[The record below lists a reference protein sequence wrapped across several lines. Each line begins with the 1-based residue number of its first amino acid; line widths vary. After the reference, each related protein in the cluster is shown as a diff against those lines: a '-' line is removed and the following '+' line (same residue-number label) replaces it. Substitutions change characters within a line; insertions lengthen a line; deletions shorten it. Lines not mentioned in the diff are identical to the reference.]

1 MSCETRAGSGR
12 APTTSRMGLFKGKQ
26 REKTEAEQVAED
38 YNIIGKDKRIHP
50 EEEEEEDEEESIPEP
65 EPEPEPELSE
75 LDVASLKM
83 KCASLGLKQSG
94 AREELI
100 HRIEEATH
108 ESEEEPDVIA
118 EDAEKAVHRTFEG
131 KKARK
136 KQWSGGRD
144 SRTIRAE
151 KEFAQKEKERLAR
164 DAERLAR
171 EAAKPKL
178 LEALAPVK
186 RKGGCFNA
194 CYDRYVL
201 GLGKYKHVDYSDF
214 TPYLGDFAHL
224 GLKEPDV
231 CRLLNIF
238 LKIDSDRSGYMDSF
252 EFLMWAV
259 RFPRPRSPESRRVSP
274 RAGHRAEPLR
284 REDLQDF

>member
-1 MSCETRAGSGR
+1 M
-12 APTTSRMGLFKGKQ
+12 
-26 REKTEAEQVAED
+26 
-38 YNIIGKDKRIHP
+38 
-50 EEEEEEDEEESIPEP
+50 
-65 EPEPEPELSE
+65 
-75 LDVASLKM
+75 ASLKM

-186 RKGGCFNA
+186 RKGAVSTRVMIDVRWGWA
-194 CYDRYVL
+194 STSMSIIASSRTVL
-201 GLGKYKHVDYSDF
+201 G
-214 TPYLGDFAHL
+214 
-224 GLKEPDV
+224 
-231 CRLLNIF
+231 
-238 LKIDSDRSGYMDSF
+238 
-252 EFLMWAV
+252 
-259 RFPRPRSPESRRVSP
+259 
-274 RAGHRAEPLR
+274 
-284 REDLQDF
+284 

>member
-1 MSCETRAGSGR
+1 MCVAGPE
-12 APTTSRMGLFKGKQ
+12 AVWCQ
-26 REKTEAEQVAED
+26 RGV
-38 YNIIGKDKRIHP
+38 NID
-50 EEEEEEDEEESIPEP
+50 
-65 EPEPEPELSE
+65 
-75 LDVASLKM
+75 
-83 KCASLGLKQSG
+83 
-94 AREELI
+94 
-100 HRIEEATH
+100 RIEEATH

-194 CYDRYVL
+194 CYDSCVL
-201 GLGKYKHVDYSDF
+201 GLGKYKHVDYSEF
-214 TPYLGDFAHL
+214 TPYLNDFAHL

-231 CRLLNIF
+231 RTEHFPEDRFRRRWVHGLV
-238 LKIDSDRSGYMDSF
+238 RSGYRQ
-252 EFLMWAV
+252 W
-259 RFPRPRSPESRRVSP
+259 RRVVV
-274 RAGHRAEPLR
+274 LN
-284 REDLQDF
+284 F

>member
-1 MSCETRAGSGR
+1 
-12 APTTSRMGLFKGKQ
+12 MGLFKGKQ

-50 EEEEEEDEEESIPEP
+50 EEEEEDDEEESVQEP
-65 EPEPEPELSE
+65 EPEPEPELRD
-75 LDVASLKM
+75 LDVSSLKM

-94 AREELI
+94 SREELI

-201 GLGKYKHVDYSDF
+201 GLGKYKHVDYSEF
-214 TPYLGDFAHL
+214 TPYLNDFAHL

>member
-1 MSCETRAGSGR
+1 M
-12 APTTSRMGLFKGKQ
+12 PGK
-26 REKTEAEQVAED
+26 
-38 YNIIGKDKRIHP
+38 N
-50 EEEEEEDEEESIPEP
+50 S
-65 EPEPEPELSE
+65 
-75 LDVASLKM
+75 
-83 KCASLGLKQSG
+83 
-94 AREELI
+94 

-151 KEFAQKEKERLAR
+151 KELPKREGERLAR

-194 CYDRYVL
+194 CYDRCARAGQVQ
-201 GLGKYKHVDYSDF
+201 
-214 TPYLGDFAHL
+214 A
-224 GLKEPDV
+224 
-231 CRLLNIF
+231 CRL
-238 LKIDSDRSGYMDSF
+238 
-252 EFLMWAV
+252 
-259 RFPRPRSPESRRVSP
+259 
-274 RAGHRAEPLR
+274 
-284 REDLQDF
+284 

>member
-201 GLGKYKHVDYSDF
+201 GLGKYKHVDYSEF

-224 GLKEPDV
+224 GLKEP
-231 CRLLNIF
+231 
-238 LKIDSDRSGYMDSF
+238 K
-252 EFLMWAV
+252 
-259 RFPRPRSPESRRVSP
+259 
-274 RAGHRAEPLR
+274 
-284 REDLQDF
+284 

>member
-12 APTTSRMGLFKGKQ
+12 APTTSRMGLFKGKK

-50 EEEEEEDEEESIPEP
+50 EEEEEEDEEESVQEP
-65 EPEPEPELSE
+65 EPEPEPELRD
-75 LDVASLKM
+75 LDVSSLKM

-94 AREELI
+94 SREELI

-151 KEFAQKEKERLAR
+151 K
-164 DAERLAR
+164 
-171 EAAKPKL
+171 
-178 LEALAPVK
+178 
-186 RKGGCFNA
+186 
-194 CYDRYVL
+194 
-201 GLGKYKHVDYSDF
+201 
-214 TPYLGDFAHL
+214 
-224 GLKEPDV
+224 
-231 CRLLNIF
+231 
-238 LKIDSDRSGYMDSF
+238 
-252 EFLMWAV
+252 
-259 RFPRPRSPESRRVSP
+259 
-274 RAGHRAEPLR
+274 
-284 REDLQDF
+284 